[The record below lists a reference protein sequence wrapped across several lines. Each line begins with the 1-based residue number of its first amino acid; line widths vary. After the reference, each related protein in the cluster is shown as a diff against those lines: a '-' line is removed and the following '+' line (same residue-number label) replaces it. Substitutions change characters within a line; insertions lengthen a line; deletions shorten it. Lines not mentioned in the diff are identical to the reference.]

1 MIVKSLLV
9 ITVYFYST
17 SVFSSILHFEEDGDL
32 WDDTVPCD
40 AHKNPTERWALE
52 GTDVQLDCQCHKK
65 IKKWN
70 GAIWAVNFTMKQEE
84 INNLTRK
91 PDKPPFHGP
100 KNGGSNTFSPF
111 MIEDRPP
118 SEHHVKIHVPRTA
131 RNLTCSFPFM
141 NYGKKF
147 NQCVATGKHNQLCWC
162 ATQPDVKLDG
172 FDPKEAEKGF
182 IPPEK
187 GAAAIAKQT
196 IWDNCQCQ
204 KNQRGI
210 NIWTNPQ
217 RGKPWKPVK
226 CVFPFIYKGS
236 LYDQCIDLP
245 PPAPEIN
252 SGAFFWVDVESGH
265 DNELSS
271 GSIFKG
277 CYRYCSGKIAN
288 YSHFFLIIRSSCL

>member
-1 MIVKSLLV
+1 MRATVALL
-9 ITVYFYST
+9 YFTY
-17 SVFSSILHFEEDGDL
+17 VFPSILHFEEDEDL
-32 WDDTVPCD
+32 WDDTIPCD
-40 AHKNPTERWALE
+40 AHKYPTERWGLE
-52 GTDVQLDCQCHKK
+52 GTDIQLDCQCHKK

-84 INNLTRK
+84 INNRTRK

-118 SEHHVKIHVPRTA
+118 SEHHVKIEVPKTA

-141 NYGKKF
+141 NYGKEF
-147 NQCVATGKHNQLCWC
+147 NQCVASGRHNQLCWC
-162 ATQPDVKLDG
+162 ATQAGVNIDG
-172 FDPKEAEKGF
+172 VNPEEAQKGY

-196 IWDNCQCQ
+196 VWDNCQCQ

-217 RGKPWKPVK
+217 RGKPWKPTK
-226 CVFPFIYKGS
+226 CVFPFIYNDI

-245 PPAPEIN
+245 PPSPEIN

-265 DNELSS
+265 DNELSA

-277 CYRYCSGKIAN
+277 CYRYCSGNLQYVFI
-288 YSHFFLIIRSSCL
+288 FFK